1 MFSVVLLS
9 LLGMSSAQYFYRP
22 SGYSHASFSS
32 PSHSYSWGVGNSFA
46 SVRRGYSPKVV
57 APTFAARTSPVLPS
71 DVDTSAP
78 SAKAAI
84 AYIGETLGLDTCGET
99 ANAYIK
105 TLDNGGSV
113 EDAVAA
119 ATSLYRVNFFARGS
133 TPQAS
138 AACKAAETA
147 YKAAFYAG
155 RDPVTAAA
163 EAYISASEAD
173 SPCASAAKAYFG
185 AVNSGSNADNAALAA
200 SKAFASATAADA
212 RARKSTVDAK
222 CAKAAAAYAGA
233 SAIPSAAGNAA
244 LNAFVAKA
252 LETGNGFDAGCASAA
267 DKFIDSY
274 SSGESVARL
283 AAAKEYISLYGS
295 NTISTKDS
303 PCAAAAQAFAAAS
316 PQSGPTSKALEAFI
330 DSAILGGDAGVDPV
344 CSAAAS
350 AYIESILGGA
360 SEVTAT
366 EEAATAYIT
375 AVGENPNFDANSACG
390 KAADAYIAAF

>member
-9 LLGMSSAQYFYRP
+9 LFGISSAQYFYRP
-22 SGYSHASFSS
+22 SGYSHASFVS

-57 APTFAARTSPVLPS
+57 APTFAARTYPVLPS

-105 TLDNGGSV
+105 TLENGGSV

-133 TPQAS
+133 TTQAS
-138 AACKAAETA
+138 AACKAAEAA
-147 YKAAFYAG
+147 YKSAFYDG

-185 AVNSGSNADNAALAA
+185 AVNSGSNADSAALAA

-212 RARKSTVDAK
+212 RAVSCILILMTKRKYKHV
-222 CAKAAAAYAGA
+222 
-233 SAIPSAAGNAA
+233 I
-244 LNAFVAKA
+244 
-252 LETGNGFDAGCASAA
+252 
-267 DKFIDSY
+267 
-274 SSGESVARL
+274 R
-283 AAAKEYISLYGS
+283 
-295 NTISTKDS
+295 
-303 PCAAAAQAFAAAS
+303 
-316 PQSGPTSKALEAFI
+316 
-330 DSAILGGDAGVDPV
+330 
-344 CSAAAS
+344 
-350 AYIESILGGA
+350 
-360 SEVTAT
+360 
-366 EEAATAYIT
+366 
-375 AVGENPNFDANSACG
+375 
-390 KAADAYIAAF
+390 

>member
-1 MFSVVLLS
+1 M
-9 LLGMSSAQYFYRP
+9 G
-22 SGYSHASFSS
+22 
-32 PSHSYSWGVGNSFA
+32 
-46 SVRRGYSPKVV
+46 
-57 APTFAARTSPVLPS
+57 
-71 DVDTSAP
+71 
-78 SAKAAI
+78 
-84 AYIGETLGLDTCGET
+84 
-99 ANAYIK
+99 
-105 TLDNGGSV
+105 
-113 EDAVAA
+113 
-119 ATSLYRVNFFARGS
+119 
-133 TPQAS
+133 
-138 AACKAAETA
+138 
-147 YKAAFYAG
+147 
-155 RDPVTAAA
+155 
-163 EAYISASEAD
+163 
-173 SPCASAAKAYFG
+173 ASAAKAYFG
-185 AVNSGSNADNAALAA
+185 AVNSGSNADSAAL
-200 SKAFASATAADA
+200 
-212 RARKSTVDAK
+212 
-222 CAKAAAAYAGA
+222 AGA

-303 PCAAAAQAFAAAS
+303 PCAAAARAFAAAS

-375 AVGENPNFDANSACG
+375 AVGENPNFDSNSACG